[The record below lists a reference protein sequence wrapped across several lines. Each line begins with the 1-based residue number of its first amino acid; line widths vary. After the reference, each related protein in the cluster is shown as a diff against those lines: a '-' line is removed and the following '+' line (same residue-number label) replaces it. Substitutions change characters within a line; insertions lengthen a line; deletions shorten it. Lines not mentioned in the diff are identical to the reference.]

1 MMRQVF
7 TLLALVV
14 VAFSCSPEP
23 RSGSQT
29 NWLAACDSSE
39 TCGDLE
45 CICGACTTPC
55 QSDAACAE
63 LPGASCIASTDMG
76 SIALCEGQAPP
87 SGICLPRCD
96 VSPCAD
102 GTSCV
107 ASVCVPA
114 GSPTADVT
122 IDPEALRQTL
132 VGFGA
137 SIAYTDASIVAH
149 PQSGPLYDALFTEA
163 GLDVLRLRNRYADGG
178 EEVLLPT
185 SEIVAAASERLGRAP
200 VLFMNSASPP
210 TELKANGSLTCA
222 GDPATCTLV
231 SLPAGGFD
239 YAAFASYWRS
249 SLEAYAN
256 AGIFPDY
263 LSIQSHPNWVPP
275 LDAALEAC
283 RFLPEEGTTTVTVDG
298 AAVDVAY
305 PGYREALAEVQ
316 SAIADLPR
324 APQVAASETGIT
336 GVNEF
341 LTPLGASTF
350 DALAFHSY
358 GVDPAAVD
366 VAPLEAIRD
375 LAGQLGRPVLQT
387 EMIAEGPETAIL
399 IHYALTAAGASA
411 YLQNDLVALA
421 ADVAPLALVL
431 LTADNLELQATY
443 YAFLHYAKR
452 TDPGWARVE
461 ASSSSPELL
470 SSAWLSPDQTALTV
484 VLVNSGANALDA
496 QLVLSENLG
505 SRLGRSA
512 VTRTVFDGLER
523 AAVLGELPPDGVV
536 RVPSRSIV
544 TVARW
549 SD

>member
-14 VAFSCSPEP
+14 AAYSCSPEP
-23 RSGSQT
+23 QSGSQT
-29 NWLAACDSSE
+29 NWLTACESSE
-39 TCGDLE
+39 TCGGLE
-45 CICGACTTPC
+45 CICGACTVPC
-55 QSDAACAE
+55 QNDAACAQ

-76 SIALCEGQAPP
+76 SIALCGGQAPP
-87 SGICLPRCD
+87 NGICLPRCD
-96 VSPCAD
+96 DGPCAD

-107 ASVCVPA
+107 AGVCVPA
-114 GSPTADVT
+114 GSPTTEVT
-122 IDPEALRQTL
+122 IDAKALRQTL

-137 SIAYTDASIVAH
+137 SIAYTDGSIVAH
-149 PQSGPLYDALFTEA
+149 PQSGPLYDLLFTEA
-163 GLDVLRLRNRYADGG
+163 GLDVIRLRNRYDDGG
-178 EEVLLPT
+178 QEVLLPT

-200 VLFMNSASPP
+200 VLFMNSPSPP
-210 TELKANGSLTCA
+210 TALKANGSRTCA
-222 GDPATCTLV
+222 GNPATCTLV
-231 SLPAGGFD
+231 ALPGGGFD

-256 AGIFPDY
+256 VGIFPDY
-263 LSIQSHPNWVPP
+263 LSIQNHPNWVPP
-275 LDAALEAC
+275 ADAALEAC
-283 RFLPEEGTTTVTVDG
+283 RFLPEQGTTTVTVDG
-298 AAVDVAY
+298 APVDIAY
-305 PGYREALAEVQ
+305 PGYREALAEVE
-316 SAIADLPR
+316 SAIADLPMR
-324 APQVAASETGIT
+324 PQIAASETGIA

-341 LTPLGASTF
+341 LTPLGASAF

-387 EMIAEGPETAIL
+387 EMLAEGFETAIL
-399 IHYALTAAGASA
+399 IHHALTAAGAST
-411 YLQNDLVALA
+411 YLQNDFVALA

-431 LTADNLELQATY
+431 LTEDSFEVQATY
-443 YAFLHYAKR
+443 YAFSHYAKR
-452 TDPGWARVE
+452 TDPGWVRVE
-461 ASSSSPELL
+461 APSSSPELL
-470 SSAWLSPDQTALTV
+470 SSAWLSPDQTALSI
-484 VLVNSGANALDA
+484 VLVNSGADALVTR
-496 QLVLSENLG
+496 LVLAEDLG
-505 SRLGRSA
+505 SRLGHSA

-523 AAVLGELPPDGVV
+523 GVTLGELPSDGVV